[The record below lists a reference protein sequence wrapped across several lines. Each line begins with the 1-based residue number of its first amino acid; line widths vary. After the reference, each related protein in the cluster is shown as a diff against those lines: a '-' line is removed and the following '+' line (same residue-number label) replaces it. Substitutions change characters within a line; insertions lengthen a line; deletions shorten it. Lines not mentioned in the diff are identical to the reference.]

1 MGKERLLDK
10 AVKYNFAVVF
20 IYTITGFLGLLLAV
34 PPGYATTIWPP
45 SGIALGFVL
54 IYGLSCLPGIFIGSF
69 ILNFYVTYSIYG
81 NITELVT
88 IETGLITG
96 TGAVLQALFG
106 WWLIKVFV
114 KLDNPLHLPKD
125 ILLSA
130 LLMGPVSCVVNS
142 TFSNV
147 GLYLNGIISADNF
160 LTSWVTWWAG
170 DSIGVL
176 IFTPVILVAFAKP
189 AHLWRC
195 RFVPILIPLCLTFL
209 IVIFAHIFHS
219 QSELKRVESKF
230 IELTNYKLNQLVGK
244 LALTSEIGK
253 GVALFFAMKPEINK
267 SEFQSFGTK
276 FLQENSI
283 IQSIQ
288 WVPKIT
294 NPEEFKNKFH
304 IEIISENSI
313 PVDQLNLNGRVHYP
327 VLFSAPENGSIFPGG
342 YDLSVIFKAD
352 EVVQNSSKE
361 QISAFPMILSHNG
374 SIHKMFI
381 VAPVYNKDEINGF
394 ILLQIDIVT
403 LYKNT
408 FNNFLKYSNITISNN
423 SNEHDEKSRLEIYN
437 NPLSVQSTKLFH
449 TSLNYQFAGKTWYFS
464 ATSSPSF
471 INQEYSWG
479 VWQSLTTTLFFCVL
493 MNIILFILY
502 GQRYLIQ
509 YLAEARNLQL
519 QTEKA
524 KNKLLLNAT
533 GEGVLW
539 IDLDCDI
546 AFINSAAEKILE
558 YTSDELKDESIYKI
572 LIEKIHKEA
581 PPSIESLAVYR
592 AIHEKTVVRIKEAV
606 FWRKDHSYIW
616 VEYTCIPIIIDNEVK
631 GAAII
636 FSDITERLDN
646 ENKLMNMAHNDNL
659 TKLPNR
665 LSFFEFLE
673 HAIARA
679 HRNKNQFGVCF
690 IDVDNFKHI
699 NDTFGHIYGD
709 KLLMILSG
717 KIKPYLRDA
726 DYFARIGGDEFGLV
740 FEHTY
745 RVNDLSKIIKRILA
759 AFDKPILVD
768 DQCIK
773 ASLSIGIAI
782 YPVNGADSE
791 TLLKNADNAMYQSK
805 AKGKSTF
812 SFYNVTSNKKVLKYD
827 QIESA
832 LHRAI
837 KKNSFQ
843 IYYQPLINTITHK
856 VLGVE
861 ALLRWEDVELK
872 GIPLVESLLIAEDR
886 GVMYELGRLIL
897 QQAFEEYQIISRKRS
912 NLHLAVNISMKQI
925 ASPEFAELVRTLL
938 NNHPIKSNQ
947 IYFEVKETLFKKN
960 PDNIIDI
967 MKDLHNFGIRF
978 ALDDF
983 GIGSS
988 SIHLLK
994 KLPIS
999 FLKIDRSFI
1008 KNLDKNADDTTM
1020 VLTTIQLSHGLGIS
1034 SIAEGVESK
1043 AQLELLKK
1051 WGCNIVQGF
1060 YFAKPMPLNEL
1071 VSWMN
1076 TYDASLKNKPK

>member
-1 MGKERLLDK
+1 MGKERLLEK
-10 AVKYNFAVVF
+10 TVKYNFVVVF
-20 IYTITGFLGLLLAV
+20 IYTVTGFLGLLLAV

-54 IYGLSCLPGIFIGSF
+54 IYGLITLPGIFIGSF
-69 ILNFYVTYSIYG
+69 ILNFYVTYSTHG
-81 NITELVT
+81 NIIDLVT
-88 IETGLITG
+88 VDTGLITG
-96 TGAVLQALFG
+96 TGAVLQALVG
-106 WWLIKVFV
+106 WWLIKIFV

-147 GLYLNGIISADNF
+147 GLYLNGVISADNF
-160 LTSWVTWWAG
+160 FTSWVTWWAG

-176 IFTPVILVAFAKP
+176 IFTPVILIAFAKP

-209 IVIFAHIFHS
+209 IVLFAHIFYS
-219 QSELKRVESKF
+219 KSELKRVQSKF
-230 IELTNYKLNQLVGK
+230 IELTHYKLNQLAGK
-244 LALTSEIGK
+244 IALTSEIGK
-253 GVALFFAMKPEINK
+253 ELALFMTMKPDINK
-267 SEFQSFGTK
+267 AEFQRFSAML
-276 FLQENSI
+276 LQENSI

-294 NPEEFKNKFH
+294 NPDEFKNKYH
-304 IEIISENSI
+304 IKIISKNSI
-313 PVDQLNLNGRVHYP
+313 PVDQLNLKGRLYYP
-327 VLFSAPENGSIFPGG
+327 VLFSAPENGSIFPMG
-342 YDLSVIFKAD
+342 YDLSVISKAD
-352 EVVQNSSKE
+352 DAIQNSSKE
-361 QISAFPMILSHNG
+361 KISALPMILSHDG
-374 SIHKMFI
+374 SIQKVFI
-381 VAPVYNKDEINGF
+381 VAPVYTKDEVNGF

-449 TSLNYQFAGKTWYFS
+449 TSLNYQFAGKTWFFS

-509 YLAEARNLQL
+509 YLAEARSLQL

-539 IDLDCDI
+539 IDLECNI
-546 AFINSAAEKILE
+546 AFINSAAEKLLN
-558 YTSDELKDESIYKI
+558 YTSDELKDEPIYKI
-572 LIEKIHKEA
+572 LIEKIHKES
-581 PPSIESLAVYR
+581 PSPIESLAVYR

-606 FWRKDHSYIW
+606 FWRKNRSYIW

-646 ENKLMNMAHNDNL
+646 ENKLMNMAHIDNL

-679 HRNKNQFGVCF
+679 HRNNNQFGVCF
-690 IDVDNFKHI
+690 IDVDNFKYI

-709 KLLMILSG
+709 KLLTVLPG
-717 KIKPYLRDA
+717 KIKPFLRDA
-726 DYFARIGGDEFGLV
+726 DFFARIGGDEFGLV
-740 FEHTY
+740 FEQTY
-745 RVNDLSKIIKRILA
+745 QVNDLSKIINRILA
-759 AFDKPILVD
+759 AFDKPILID
-768 DQCIK
+768 DQYLK
-773 ASLSIGIAI
+773 ASLSIGVAI

-812 SFYNVTSNKKVLKYD
+812 SFYNETSNEKVLKYNH
-827 QIESA
+827 IESA

-837 KKNSFQ
+837 NKKTYQ
-843 IYYQPLINTITHK
+843 IYYQPLIHTITHK

-861 ALLRWEDVELK
+861 ALLRWKDEELK
-872 GIPLVESLLIAEDR
+872 NIPLVESLLIAEDR
-886 GVMYELGRLIL
+886 GVMYELGTHIL
-897 QQAFEEYQIISRKRS
+897 RQAFEEYQIISRKRA
-912 NLHLAVNISMKQI
+912 NFRLAMNISIKQI
-925 ASPEFAELVRTLL
+925 ASLEFAELIKTLL
-938 NNHPIKSNQ
+938 NNYQIKPSQ

-960 PDNIIDI
+960 PEKLIDI
-967 MKDLHNFGIRF
+967 MNDLYKMGIRF

-983 GIGSS
+983 GIGYS

-1008 KNLDKNADDTTM
+1008 KNLIKNADDTTM
-1020 VLTTIQLSHGLGIS
+1020 VLTTIQLSHGLGIN
-1034 SIAEGVESK
+1034 SIAEGVENK
-1043 AQLELLKK
+1043 AQLDLLKK

-1071 VSWMN
+1071 VSWMIKH
-1076 TYDASLKNKPK
+1076 DASLKNKAK